1 MGYFIFAIV
10 ALSLWVFFQWL
21 YVIYLKDEN
30 DKLEKDLIIV
40 KNVRNNYRNLYFQI
54 APENT
59 MLRMQLEERI
69 ADVSSLESKLK
80 EANEQKAKRAVK
92 TKRKK

>member
-40 KNVRNNYRNLYFQI
+40 KNVRNNYRNLYFQM

-59 MLRMQLEERI
+59 MLRMQLESKIEDI
-69 ADVSSLESKLK
+69 AALENKLK
-80 EANEQKAKRAVK
+80 EANETRAKKAVK

>member
-40 KNVRNNYRNLYFQI
+40 KNARNNYRNLYFQM

-59 MLRMQLEERI
+59 MLRMQLESKIEDI
-69 ADVSSLESKLK
+69 AALENKLK
-80 EANEQKAKRAVK
+80 EANETRAKKAVK